1 MSPSIVAKIKET
13 EKKAKDALVQYPGIK
28 RGMPKDLKMTPH
40 TIPDQY
46 VLHSEEVFAELTG
59 DKIIVDIEG
68 NLLMSEVNT
77 KFSEKVKNDPFH
89 RTILNNSFEIY
100 DKVKYKLSRLL
111 G

>member
-1 MSPSIVAKIKET
+1 MIAKIQDT
-13 EKKAKDALVQYPGIK
+13 EKKAKDALVQYPGTK
-28 RGMPKDLKMTPH
+28 RGMPKDLKMRPH

-46 VLHSEEVFAELTG
+46 VLDSEEIFAEITE

-77 KFSEKVKNDPFH
+77 KFSEKIKNDLFH

>member
-13 EKKAKDALVQYPGIK
+13 EKKAKDALVQYP
-28 RGMPKDLKMTPH
+28 
-40 TIPDQY
+40 
-46 VLHSEEVFAELTG
+46 EEVFAELTG